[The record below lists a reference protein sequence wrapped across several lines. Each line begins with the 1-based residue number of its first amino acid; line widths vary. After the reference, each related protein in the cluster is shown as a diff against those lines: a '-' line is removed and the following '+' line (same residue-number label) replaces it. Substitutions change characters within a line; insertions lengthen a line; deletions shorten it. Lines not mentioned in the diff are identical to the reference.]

1 MSPRDRAL
9 SLLERHIS
17 NGRQEGADPW
27 VTARECMEALEG
39 IGYRPTEARPA
50 ADWKR
55 PGTAPAVS
63 EETRAEVEALKRR
76 SAEAAAELRRNDPP
90 RGAA

>member
-1 MSPRDRAL
+1 
-9 SLLERHIS
+9 
-17 NGRQEGADPW
+17 
-27 VTARECMEALEG
+27 
-39 IGYRPTEARPA
+39 
-50 ADWKR
+50 
-55 PGTAPAVS
+55 VS

>member
-17 NGRQEGADPW
+17 NGRQDDTHPS
-27 VTARECMEALEG
+27 VTARECLLALEG
-39 IGYRPTEARPA
+39 LGYRPTEARPA

-55 PGTAPAVS
+55 PGAAPAVS